1 MVSMEAPEGSGDAD
15 AEFWSQ
21 AKAEEAK
28 PTKSADETVDTYGD
42 ALNKAS
48 NEDIYAFSEVAS
60 SEEGVTTYLKNA
72 AVEPTIDLAAA
83 EGDPA
88 MMAQFMGDLASKS
101 GGIQPKDLELLRKS
115 MGLKT

>member
-1 MVSMEAPEGSGDAD
+1 MVSMDASEGNGDAD

-21 AKAEEAK
+21 AKAAEAK
-28 PTKSADETVDTYGD
+28 PANSGDESVDSGGD
-42 ALNKAS
+42 ALAKAS
-48 NEDIYAFSEVAS
+48 SEDIYAFSEVAS
-60 SEEGVTTYLKNA
+60 SEEGVTSFLKNA

-101 GGIQPKDLELLRKS
+101 GGIQAKDLELLRKS
-115 MGLKT
+115 MGLKQ